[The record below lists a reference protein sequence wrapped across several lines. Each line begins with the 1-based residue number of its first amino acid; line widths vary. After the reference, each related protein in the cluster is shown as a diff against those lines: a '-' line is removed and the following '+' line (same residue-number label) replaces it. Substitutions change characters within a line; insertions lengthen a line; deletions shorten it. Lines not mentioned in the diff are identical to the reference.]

1 MPKPILTKLGML
13 RNGRGT
19 TYTLLPIHCIAIP
32 DAQTTVARNEQF
44 PLSRLVSI
52 PELQGVNKR
61 KLAKKPKCCQICGS
75 EEQELVPQVLL
86 KYDLPKRQ
94 ASIDSVKVHID
105 NSFHVVC
112 LSFM

>member
-1 MPKPILTKLGML
+1 MTKPILTKLGML

-52 PELQGVNKR
+52 PELQGVNGQSSR
-61 KLAKKPKCCQICGS
+61 SATGRRVEMS
-75 EEQELVPQVLL
+75 E
-86 KYDLPKRQ
+86 
-94 ASIDSVKVHID
+94 ADSGVFSQWSVGEAGAE
-105 NSFHVVC
+105 
-112 LSFM
+112 